1 MQQRRCGSTRTPE
14 LRHSDKRTTSKRRGE
29 GDRCHDPC
37 ARRRNDTV
45 ARNRPVDVP
54 RAKGLS
60 DGLRDAIEWV
70 SGPADELTRWPEGG
84 NDGSEHQTRYN
95 DSSNGGHDR

>member
-1 MQQRRCGSTRTPE
+1 
-14 LRHSDKRTTSKRRGE
+14 
-29 GDRCHDPC
+29 
-37 ARRRNDTV
+37 
-45 ARNRPVDVP
+45 VP